1 MANVSVGAVE
11 KVRPRDS
18 IQDSGVASER
28 TMDFENDAGLVRFA
42 QTVLEHFS
50 RNVHGADAK
59 PGRHGCH
66 TRNGCSR
73 TFSTTA
79 LV

>member
-18 IQDSGVASER
+18 IQDSGVAGER
-28 TMDFENDAGLVRFA
+28 TMDLENDAGLVRFA

-50 RNVHGADAK
+50 RDVHGADANRV
-59 PGRHGCH
+59 G
-66 TRNGCSR
+66 
-73 TFSTTA
+73 TA
-79 LV
+79 ATPETAARGLFLQPR